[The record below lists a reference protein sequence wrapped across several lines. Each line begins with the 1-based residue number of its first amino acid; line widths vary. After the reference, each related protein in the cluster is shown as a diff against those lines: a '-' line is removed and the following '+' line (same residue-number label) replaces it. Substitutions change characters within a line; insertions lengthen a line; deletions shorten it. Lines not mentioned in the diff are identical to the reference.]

1 MARPKKKTENP
12 VPVAEETTTQ
22 EYQSSKIVMINT
34 NQLEH
39 HPENPRKNLGDLT
52 ELVESMKKN
61 GVMQNLTVIIMIGKD
76 KDYNANV
83 PVEPFEENPNGSK
96 GEHRYFVLIGNRRL
110 EAARQAGIKELPC
123 RILTRI
129 PFKTQLGI
137 MLEENMQRNDLTIWE
152 QAQGF
157 QMMLD
162 LGETIETIEKK
173 TGFGHTTIQHRLNI
187 AKLDSKVVR
196 EKEKDDSFQLS
207 LKDYYELEKIKNI
220 KTRNKVLKEATS
232 SQDLV
237 RRALQEVAAEKRAE
251 HAKVWLELLD
261 ARGIKENPEMR
272 NDYGTN
278 WETLKEIDLSEE
290 PAKRLRIEGAAEGDE
305 LFWSESWRGLKI
317 CRAKKK
323 EKEKR
328 ELSPYELEQKERE
341 KDKKKIKTLSKAAN
355 TEILDFVKNIIDG
368 RVETLKLEESL
379 PGIWYALIAMDSYF
393 GVGEAL
399 AYITGKDKWELKA
412 DEKKNALELFKS
424 LPVDQQMLTM
434 FKKGLDSIEMVDWSG
449 YAKEESVE
457 KMAAVVDA
465 LKPFGF
471 GWSEDE
477 LRQIADGTHELYKKR
492 EIPTANEVDEMI
504 CEGCKYNSKGD
515 GSGECSWN
523 GAEYGYCTDGKH
535 FEWNEDE
542 DDEENDDTDDGDDE

>member
-34 NQLEH
+34 SQLEH
-39 HPENPRKNLGDLT
+39 HPENPRKDLGDLT

-76 KDYNANV
+76 KDYNADV

-110 EAARQAGIKELPC
+110 EAARMAGIEQLPC

-237 RRALQEVAAEKRAE
+237 RRALQEVTAEKRAE
-251 HAKVWLELLD
+251 HAKVWLEMLD
-261 ARGIKENPEMR
+261 ARGIKEKPEMR

-278 WETLKEIDLSEE
+278 FETLKEIDLSEE

-317 CRAKKK
+317 CRARKKQK
-323 EKEKR
+323 EAER
-328 ELSPYELEQKERE
+328 QLSPYEIEQKERE
-341 KDKKKIKTLSKAAN
+341 KKRKKIKERTKAAVS
-355 TEILDFVKNIIDG
+355 EIMDFIKNIIDG
-368 RVETLKLEESL
+368 RVEPIKPEESL
-379 PGIWYALIAMDSYF
+379 PGIWSALLTMETYASMGD
-393 GVGEAL
+393 AL
-399 AYITGKDKWELKA
+399 SYITGKDKWTIKGE
-412 DEKKNALELFKS
+412 EKENAEKLFTA
-424 LPVDQQMLTM
+424 LPIDQQMLIL
-434 FKKGLDSIEMVDWSG
+434 FKRGLENIEMADWSCL
-449 YAKEESVE
+449 AKDESIR
-457 KMAAVVDA
+457 KMAAVVKA
-465 LKPFGF
+465 LEPFGF
-471 GWSEDE
+471 GWSDDE
-477 LRQIADGTHELYKKR
+477 LRQITDGSHELFDKP
-492 EIPTANEVDEMI
+492 EPVTENEVDNI
-504 CEGCKYNSKGD
+504 QCDGCKHYNEETDTCDWD
-515 GSGECSWN
+515 GEK
-523 GAEYGYCTDGKH
+523 YGYCTDG
-535 FEWNEDE
+535 EYYDEPDE
-542 DDEENDDTDDGDDE
+542 DDEENDDADDGDDE

>member
-12 VPVAEETTTQ
+12 VPVAEETTAQ

-34 NQLEH
+34 SQLEH
-39 HPENPRKNLGDLT
+39 HPENPRKDLGDLT

-61 GVMQNLTVIIMIGKD
+61 GVMQNLTVIIMVGKD
-76 KDYNANV
+76 KDYNADV

-237 RRALQEVAAEKRAE
+237 RRALQEVTAEKRAE
-251 HAKVWLELLD
+251 HAKVWLEMLD
-261 ARGIKENPEMR
+261 ARGIKEKPEMR

-278 WETLKEIDLSEE
+278 FETLKEIDLSEE

-317 CRAKKK
+317 CRARKKQK
-323 EKEKR
+323 EAER
-328 ELSPYELEQKERE
+328 QLSPYEIEQKERE
-341 KDKKKIKTLSKAAN
+341 KKRKKIKERTKAAVS
-355 TEILDFVKNIIDG
+355 EIMDFIKNIIDG
-368 RVETLKLEESL
+368 RVEAIKPEESM
-379 PGIWYALIAMDSYF
+379 PGIWSALLTLETYVSI
-393 GVGEAL
+393 GEAL
-399 AYITGKDKWELKA
+399 SYITGKDKWTIKGE
-412 DEKKNALELFKS
+412 EKETAEKLFAAL
-424 LPVDQQMLTM
+424 PIDQQMLIL
-434 FKKGLDSIEMVDWSG
+434 FKRGLENIEMADWSCL
-449 YAKEESVE
+449 AKDESIR
-457 KMAAVVDA
+457 KMAAVVKA
-465 LKPFGF
+465 LEPFGF
-471 GWSEDE
+471 GWSDDE
-477 LRQIADGTHELYKKR
+477 LRQITDGSHELFDKP
-492 EIPTANEVDEMI
+492 EPVTENDVDNI
-504 CEGCKYNSKGD
+504 QCDGCKHYNEEADTCDWD
-515 GSGECSWN
+515 GEK
-523 GAEYGYCTDGKH
+523 YGYCTDG
-535 FEWNEDE
+535 EYYDELDEE
-542 DDEENDDTDDGDDE
+542 DDENDDTEDGDDE

>member
-34 NQLEH
+34 SQLEH
-39 HPENPRKNLGDLT
+39 HPENPRKDLGDLT

-76 KDYNANV
+76 KDYNADV

-187 AKLDSKVVR
+187 AKLDGKVVR

-237 RRALQEVAAEKRAE
+237 RRALQEVTAEKRAE
-251 HAKVWLELLD
+251 HAKVWLEMLD
-261 ARGIKENPEMR
+261 ARGIKEKPEMR

-278 WETLKEIDLSEE
+278 FETLKEIDLTEE

-323 EKEKR
+323 QKEAER
-328 ELSPYELEQKERE
+328 QLSPYEIEQKERE
-341 KDKKKIKTLSKAAN
+341 KKKKKIKERTKAAVS
-355 TEILDFVKNIIDG
+355 EIMDFIKNIIDG
-368 RVETLKLEESL
+368 RVEPIKPEESL
-379 PGIWYALIAMDSYF
+379 PGIWSALLIMETYASMGD
-393 GVGEAL
+393 AL
-399 AYITGKDKWELKA
+399 SYITGKDKWTIKGE
-412 DEKKNALELFKS
+412 EKENAEKLFTA
-424 LPVDQQMLTM
+424 LPIDQQMLIL
-434 FKKGLDSIEMVDWSG
+434 FKRGLENIEMADWSCL
-449 YAKEESVE
+449 AKDESIR
-457 KMAAVVDA
+457 KMAAVVKA
-465 LKPFGF
+465 LEPFGF
-471 GWSEDE
+471 GWSDDE
-477 LRQIADGTHELYKKR
+477 LRQIVDGSHELFDKP
-492 EIPTANEVDEMI
+492 EPVTENE
-504 CEGCKYNSKGD
+504 
-515 GSGECSWN
+515 
-523 GAEYGYCTDGKH
+523 
-535 FEWNEDE
+535 E
-542 DDEENDDTDDGDDE
+542 DDENDDADDGDDE

>member
-1 MARPKKKTENP
+1 MARPKKKTENL

-34 NQLEH
+34 SQLEH
-39 HPENPRKNLGDLT
+39 HPENPRKDLGDLT

-76 KDYNANV
+76 KDYNADV

-237 RRALQEVAAEKRAE
+237 RRALQEVTAEKRAE
-251 HAKVWLELLD
+251 HAKVWLEMLD
-261 ARGIKENPEMR
+261 ARGIKEKPKMR

-278 WETLKEIDLSEE
+278 FETLKEIDLSEE

-323 EKEKR
+323 QKEAER
-328 ELSPYELEQKERE
+328 QLSPYEIEQKERE
-341 KDKKKIKTLSKAAN
+341 KKKKKIKERTKAAVS
-355 TEILDFVKNIIDG
+355 EIMDFIKNIIDG
-368 RVETLKLEESL
+368 RVEPIKPEESL
-379 PGIWYALIAMDSYF
+379 PGIWSALLTMETYASMGD
-393 GVGEAL
+393 AL
-399 AYITGKDKWELKA
+399 SYITGKDKWTIKGE
-412 DEKKNALELFKS
+412 EKENAEKLFTA
-424 LPVDQQMLTM
+424 LPIDQQMLIL
-434 FKKGLDSIEMVDWSG
+434 FKRGLENIEMADWSCL
-449 YAKEESVE
+449 AKDESIR
-457 KMAAVVDA
+457 KMAAVAKA
-465 LKPFGF
+465 LEPFGF
-471 GWSEDE
+471 GWSDDE
-477 LRQIADGTHELYKKR
+477 LRQITDGSHELFDKP
-492 EIPTANEVDEMI
+492 EPVTENEVDNI
-504 CEGCKYNSKGD
+504 QCDGCKHYNEETDTCDWD
-515 GSGECSWN
+515 GEK
-523 GAEYGYCTDGKH
+523 YGYCTDG
-535 FEWNEDE
+535 EYYDEPDE
-542 DDEENDDTDDGDDE
+542 DDEENDDADDGDDE

>member
-1 MARPKKKTENP
+1 MAKPKKKTENP

-34 NQLEH
+34 SQLEH
-39 HPENPRKNLGDLT
+39 HPENPRKDLGDLT

-76 KDYNANV
+76 KDYNADV

-220 KTRNKVLKEATS
+220 ETRNKVLKEATS

-237 RRALQEVAAEKRAE
+237 RRALQEVTAEKRAE
-251 HAKVWLELLD
+251 HAKVWLEMLD
-261 ARGIKENPEMR
+261 ARGIKEKPEMR

-278 WETLKEIDLSEE
+278 FETLKEIDLSEE

-317 CRAKKK
+317 CRARKKQK
-323 EKEKR
+323 EAER
-328 ELSPYELEQKERE
+328 QLSPYEIEQKERE
-341 KDKKKIKTLSKAAN
+341 KKKKKIKERTKAAVS
-355 TEILDFVKNIIDG
+355 EIMDFIKNIIDG
-368 RVETLKLEESL
+368 RVEPIKPEESL
-379 PGIWYALIAMDSYF
+379 PGIWSALLTMETYASMGD
-393 GVGEAL
+393 AL
-399 AYITGKDKWELKA
+399 SYITGKDKWTIKGE
-412 DEKKNALELFKS
+412 EKENAEKLFTA
-424 LPVDQQMLTM
+424 LPIDQQMLIL
-434 FKKGLDSIEMVDWSG
+434 FKRGLENIEMADWSC
-449 YAKEESVE
+449 YAKDESVK
-457 KMAAVVDA
+457 KMASVVKA
-465 LKPFGF
+465 LELFGF
-471 GWSEDE
+471 GWSDDE
-477 LRQIADGTHELYKKR
+477 LRQIVDGSHELFDKP
-492 EIPTANEVDEMI
+492 EPVTENEVDNI
-504 CEGCKYNSKGD
+504 QCDGCKHYNEETDTCDWD
-515 GSGECSWN
+515 GEK
-523 GAEYGYCTDGKH
+523 YGYCTDG
-535 FEWNEDE
+535 EYYDEPDEEDG
-542 DDEENDDTDDGDDE
+542 ENDDTDDGGDE